1 MKFHWTAATPQP
13 ALCARLSEGSN
24 ISPLLAQCLVN
35 RGLSEPEGISRFLQ
49 PRLKHL
55 ADPYLLP
62 NMEAAVERLLAAR
75 EGGELVVIFGDYDV
89 DGVAATAL
97 LIETLGAAGWKV
109 AHYLPHRL
117 EEGYGFSQ
125 EAVKNC
131 LEQFPANLLLAVD
144 CGSTSCET
152 VAALGQKGI
161 DVIVLDHHQVSTPPP
176 PAVALVNPQ
185 LGSAFQE
192 LCSVGLAFKLVHALV
207 KRMRQR
213 GLADTVE
220 PDLRIHLDLV
230 ALGTLADLV
239 PLQGENRIF
248 VTTGLER
255 LNATRRPGLLALKAV
270 AKSPA
275 LLGSYEVAFQLA
287 PRLNAAGRMED
298 AEQALRL
305 LLARS
310 AEEAEPIARGLDQ
323 RNRQR
328 QDIERGICEE
338 VIASLRGRF
347 DGAKDFVIVE
357 GRAGWHIG
365 VVGIVAARVLQE
377 FYRPTVILGGDGAM
391 WRGSGRSIEGF
402 DLAAA
407 LRSCDELLARH
418 GGHAMAAGMTLAA
431 EKVDLFRARL
441 NELARQALKPAQ
453 LQPSLIIDAEV
464 ELAELTVARV
474 EELGQMNP
482 VGQGNPAVRLALC
495 GLSHQQAPQ
504 RMGRENQHVK
514 FRVTDGKHMLEAV
527 WWNAGRAPWPGDR
540 FDLAVTAAINDY
552 KGRRSVQLKLLDWRP
567 CG

>member
-1 MKFHWTAATPQP
+1 MKFHWTSATPQP
-13 ALCARLSEGSN
+13 SLCAQLSKGLN

-75 EGGELVVIFGDYDV
+75 QRGELLVIFGDYDV
-89 DGVAATAL
+89 DGVTATAL
-97 LIETLGAAGWKV
+97 LIETLGALGWKL

-161 DVIVLDHHQVSTPPP
+161 GVIVLDHHQVSTPPP
-176 PAVALVNPQ
+176 AAVALVNPQ

-207 KRMRQR
+207 KKMRER
-213 GLADTVE
+213 GLTKAEE
-220 PDLRIHLDLV
+220 PDLRIHLELV
-230 ALGTLADLV
+230 ALGTIADLV

-248 VTTGLER
+248 VATGLER

-287 PRLNAAGRMED
+287 PRLNAAGRMEN

-305 LLARS
+305 LLARA
-310 AEEAEPIARGLDQ
+310 AEEAEPIARGLDE

-328 QDIERGICEE
+328 QDIERGICQE
-338 VIASLRGRF
+338 VITSLRGRF
-347 DGAKDFVIVE
+347 DAAKDFVIVE
-357 GRAGWHIG
+357 GRAQWHIG

-377 FYRPTVILGGDGAM
+377 FYRPTIILGGDGAM

-418 GGHAMAAGMTLAA
+418 GGHALAAGLTLAA
-431 EKVDLFRARL
+431 DKVDLFRARL
-441 NELARQALKPAQ
+441 NELARQTLKPEQ

-464 ELAELTVARV
+464 ELAELTVAQV
-474 EELGQMNP
+474 EELGQLEP
-482 VGQGNPAVRLALC
+482 VGQGNPAVQLALC

-504 RMGRENQHVK
+504 RMGKESQHVK
-514 FRVTDGKHMLEAV
+514 FRVTDGKHTLEAV
-527 WWNAGRAPWPGDR
+527 WWHGGRAPWPNGR

-552 KGRRSVQLKLLDWRP
+552 KGRRAVQLKVLDWRP
-567 CG
+567 RE

>member
-1 MKFHWTAATPQP
+1 MKFHWKSATPQLS
-13 ALCARLSEGSN
+13 LCAQLSKGSN

-35 RGLSEPEGISRFLQ
+35 RGLSEPEEISRFLQ

-75 EGGELVVIFGDYDV
+75 QRGELLVVFGDYDV
-89 DGVAATAL
+89 DGVTATAL
-97 LIETLGAAGWKV
+97 LIETLGALGLKL

-144 CGSTSCET
+144 CGSTACET

-176 PAVALVNPQ
+176 AAVALVNPQ

-213 GLADTVE
+213 GLADAAE

-275 LLGSYEVAFQLA
+275 LLGSHEVAFQLA
-287 PRLNAAGRMED
+287 PRLNAAGRMEN

-305 LLARS
+305 LLAR
-310 AEEAEPIARGLDQ
+310 AAKEAEPIARGLDE

-328 QDIERGICEE
+328 QDIERGICDE

-357 GRAGWHIG
+357 GRAQWHIG

-377 FYRPTVILGGDGAM
+377 FYRPTIILGGDGAM

-407 LRSCDELLARH
+407 LRSCDKLLARH
-418 GGHAMAAGMTLAA
+418 GGHAMAAGLTLAA

-441 NELARQALKPAQ
+441 NELARRALTPAQ
-453 LQPSLIIDAEV
+453 LQPSLNIDAEV
-464 ELAELTVARV
+464 ELAELTVDRV
-474 EELGQMNP
+474 EELGQLEP
-482 VGQGNPAVRLALC
+482 AGQGNPAVRLALC

-504 RMGRENQHVK
+504 RMGRDNQHVK

-527 WWNAGRAPWPGDR
+527 WWNASRAPWPEGR
-540 FDLAVTAAINDY
+540 FDLAVTAEINDY

-567 CG
+567 RE